1 MIHSKVF
8 AFAPGRLNDF
18 TPKYSIYSYSI
29 VALGF
34 GVKS

>member
-8 AFAPGRLNDF
+8 AFAPGRINDF
-18 TPKYSIYSYSI
+18 TNDNSIYSYSI